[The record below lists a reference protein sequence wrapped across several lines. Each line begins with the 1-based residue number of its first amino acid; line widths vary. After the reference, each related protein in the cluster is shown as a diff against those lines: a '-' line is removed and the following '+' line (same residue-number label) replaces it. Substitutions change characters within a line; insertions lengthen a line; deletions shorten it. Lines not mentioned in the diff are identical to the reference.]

1 MRSRFLRGFIPYQL
15 WRFVV
20 LNFRIVGIARG
31 WIGRPP
37 APPAAPPN
45 AAGPSA
51 PVEPLPIG

>member
-1 MRSRFLRGFIPYQL
+1 MRSRFLRAFIPYQL

-37 APPAAPPN
+37 APPASGTTASGPRAPIQ
-45 AAGPSA
+45 
-51 PVEPLPIG
+51 PLPTG

>member
-31 WIGRPP
+31 WIGRLP
-37 APPAAPPN
+37 APPPPAAAPG
-45 AAGPSA
+45 GPGA
-51 PVEPLPIG
+51 PVEPMPRG

>member
-31 WIGRPP
+31 WIGRSPAPP
-37 APPAAPPN
+37 APPPE
-45 AAGPSA
+45 AGGRSA
-51 PVEPLPIG
+51 PIGPLPMS